1 MEEDEMKKEQ
11 LLELGLAEEQAD
23 KVLALHKEVL
33 TGFIPKARFDE
44 VNETKKELEQQIQ
57 ERDNQ
62 LKELQ
67 KKAKGN
73 EELEK
78 RIQELQEANKATKE
92 QYEAKIKDMTITAAI
107 QSKLTDTKYPDL
119 LLTKFDRAKLSI
131 AEDGTVL
138 GVDEQLA
145 VLKEQYKDLF
155 KPDVKGKE
163 PVNIGGGT
171 PSTKNP
177 WSKEHFN
184 LTEQGQILRE
194 NPEKARQLI
203 IQAGGNPSLFGL

>member
-1 MEEDEMKKEQ
+1 MKKEQ
-11 LLELGLAEEQAD
+11 LLELGLTEEQAD
-23 KVLALHKEVL
+23 KVLNLHKEVL
-33 TGFIPKARFDE
+33 AGFIPKARFDE

-107 QSKLTDTKYPDL
+107 QSKLTDAKYPDL
-119 LLTKFDRAKLSI
+119 LLTKFDRSKLSI

-138 GVDEQLA
+138 GIDEQLTT
-145 VLKEQYKDLF
+145 LKEQYKDLF
-155 KPDVKGKE
+155 KPDLKGRE
-163 PVNIGGGT
+163 PNNIGGT
-171 PSTKNP
+171 PPGTKNP

-184 LTEQGQILRE
+184 LTEQGRILRE
-194 NPEKARQLI
+194 NPELAAQL
-203 IQAGGNPSLFGL
+203 QAAAKK

>member
-1 MEEDEMKKEQ
+1 MKKEQ
-11 LLELGLAEEQAD
+11 LLELGLTEEQAD
-23 KVLALHKEVL
+23 MVRNMHKEVL

-57 ERDNQ
+57 ERDEQ

-78 RIQELQEANKATKE
+78 RILELQEANKATKE

-107 QSKLTDTKYPDL
+107 QSKLTDAKYPDL
-119 LLTKFDRAKLSI
+119 LLAKFDRAKLSI

-184 LTEQGQILRE
+184 LTEQGRILRE
-194 NPEKARQLI
+194 NPELAAQL
-203 IQAGGNPSLFGL
+203 QAAAKK

>member
-1 MEEDEMKKEQ
+1 MTKEQ
-11 LLELGLAEEQAD
+11 LIEMGLTEEQAD
-23 KVLALHKEVL
+23 KILAAHKDVLA
-33 TGFIPKARFDE
+33 GFIPKARFDE
-44 VNETKKELEQQIQ
+44 VNEIKKELEQQIQ

-67 KKAKGN
+67 EKAKGN

-78 RIQELQEANKATKE
+78 RILELQEANKAIKE

-107 QSKLTDTKYPDL
+107 QSKLTDAKYPDL
-119 LLTKFDRAKLSI
+119 LLTKFDRSKLSI

-138 GVDEQLA
+138 GIDEQLA

-163 PVNIGGGT
+163 PNNIGSSSSGQ
-171 PSTKNP
+171 KNP

-184 LTEQGQILRE
+184 LTEQGKLIRE

>member
-11 LLELGLAEEQAD
+11 LLELGLTEEQAD
-23 KVLALHKEVL
+23 KVLNLHKEVL
-33 TGFIPKARFDE
+33 AGFIPKARFDE

-57 ERDNQ
+57 GRDNQ

-92 QYEAKIKDMTITAAI
+92 QYEAKIRDMTINAAI
-107 QSKLTDTKYPDL
+107 QSKLTDAKYPDL
-119 LLTKFDRAKLSI
+119 LISKFDKSKLSI
-131 AEDGTVL
+131 ADDGTVL
-138 GVDEQLA
+138 GIDEQLTTI
-145 VLKEQYKDLF
+145 KEQYKDLF
-155 KPDVKGKE
+155 KPDIKGRE
-163 PVNIGGGT
+163 PNNTGGT
-171 PSTKNP
+171 PPGTKNP

-184 LTEQGQILRE
+184 LTEQGRLLRE
-194 NPEKARQLI
+194 NPELAKKLMAS
-203 IQAGGNPSLFGL
+203 AKS

>member
-1 MEEDEMKKEQ
+1 MGRKMKKEQ
-11 LLELGLAEEQAD
+11 LLELGLTEEQAD
-23 KVLALHKEVL
+23 KVLNLHKEVL

-78 RIQELQEANKATKE
+78 RIQELQETNKATKE
-92 QYEAKIKDMTITAAI
+92 QYEAKIIDMTINAAI
-107 QSKLTDTKYPDL
+107 QSKLTDAKYPDL
-119 LLTKFDRAKLSI
+119 LLTKFDRSKLSI

-145 VLKEQYKDLF
+145 ALKEQYKDLF
-155 KPDVKGKE
+155 KPDLRGRE
-163 PVNIGGGT
+163 PNNIGGAPPG
-171 PSTKNP
+171 TKNP

-184 LTEQGQILRE
+184 LTEQGRILRE
-194 NPEKARQLI
+194 NPELAAQL
-203 IQAGGNPSLFGL
+203 QAAAKK

>member
-1 MEEDEMKKEQ
+1 MKKEQ
-11 LLELGLAEEQAD
+11 LLELGLTEEQAD
-23 KVLALHKEVL
+23 KVLNLHKEVL

-107 QSKLTDTKYPDL
+107 QSKLTDAKYPDL
-119 LLTKFDRAKLSI
+119 LLTKFDRSKLSI

-138 GVDEQLA
+138 GIDEQLTA
-145 VLKEQYKDLF
+145 LKEQYKDLF
-155 KPDVKGKE
+155 KADIKGRE
-163 PVNIGGGT
+163 PNNTGGAQPG
-171 PSTKNP
+171 TKNP

-184 LTEQGQILRE
+184 LTEQGRILRE
-194 NPEKARQLI
+194 NPELAAQL
-203 IQAGGNPSLFGL
+203 QAAAKK

>member
-1 MEEDEMKKEQ
+1 MTKEQ
-11 LLELGLAEEQAD
+11 LLEMGLSEEQAD
-23 KVLALHKEVL
+23 KVLNLHKEVL

-57 ERDNQ
+57 ERDDQ

-92 QYEAKIKDMTITAAI
+92 QYEAKIKDMTVTAAI
-107 QSKLTDTKYPDL
+107 QSKLTDAKYPDL
-119 LLTKFDRAKLSI
+119 LLTKFDRSKLSI

-155 KPDVKGKE
+155 KADIKGRE
-163 PVNIGGGT
+163 PNNTGGAQPG
-171 PSTKNP
+171 TKNP

-184 LTEQGQILRE
+184 LTEQGRILRE
-194 NPEKARQLI
+194 NPELAAQL
-203 IQAGGNPSLFGL
+203 QAAAKK

>member
-1 MEEDEMKKEQ
+1 MNERRMSMTKEQ
-11 LLELGLAEEQAD
+11 LIEMGLTEEQAD
-23 KVLALHKEVL
+23 KVLNMHKEVL

-57 ERDNQ
+57 ERDEQ

-78 RIQELQEANKATKE
+78 RILELQETNKATKE
-92 QYEAKIKDMTITAAI
+92 QYEAKIREMTINAAI
-107 QSKLTDTKYPDL
+107 QSKLTDAKYPDL
-119 LLTKFDRAKLSI
+119 LLTKFDRSKLSI

-163 PVNIGGGT
+163 PINIGGGT

-184 LTEQGQILRE
+184 LTEQGRILRE
-194 NPEKARQLI
+194 NPELAAQL
-203 IQAGGNPSLFGL
+203 QAAVKK

>member
-1 MEEDEMKKEQ
+1 MKKEQ
-11 LLELGLAEEQAD
+11 LLELGLTDEQAD
-23 KVLALHKEVL
+23 KVLNLHKEVL
-33 TGFIPKARFDE
+33 SGFIPKARFDE

-57 ERDNQ
+57 ERDDQ

-78 RIQELQEANKATKE
+78 RIQELQETNKATKE

-107 QSKLTDTKYPDL
+107 QSKLTDAKYPDL
-119 LLTKFDRAKLSI
+119 LLTKFDRSKLSI

-138 GVDEQLA
+138 GIDEQLTA
-145 VLKEQYKDLF
+145 LKEQYKDLF
-155 KPDVKGKE
+155 KADVKGRE
-163 PVNIGGGT
+163 PNNIGGT
-171 PSTKNP
+171 PPGVKNP

-184 LTEQGQILRE
+184 LTEQGRILRE
-194 NPEKARQLI
+194 NPELAAQL
-203 IQAGGNPSLFGL
+203 QAAAKK